1 MLTNFLGVTVW
12 VRNRRL
18 GGTRVT
24 IYGQKLAKNA
34 DIDSTRYCRD
44 YTVGIQKIRRYRTR
58 NSTVYSVTV
67 GVHSQWTWSL
77 LVAGGWIC
85 SKSVVF

>member
-34 DIDSTRYCRD
+34 DIDSTRYR
-44 YTVGIQKIRRYRTR
+44 Q
-58 NSTVYSVTV
+58 YSVL
-67 GVHSQWTWSL
+67 S
-77 LVAGGWIC
+77 
-85 SKSVVF
+85 